1 MYMRVHVY
9 KSINCEHMYIIHS
22 KDCSNYTSKI
32 KSDGSYQNISLKEG
46 KMNTVNCTMYLIVNE
61 DTSTCAK
68 FL

>member
-1 MYMRVHVY
+1 MYMRVY

-22 KDCSNYTSKI
+22 KDCFNYTSKI
-32 KSDGSYQNISLKEG
+32 NCDGSYQNISLKEG

-61 DTSTCAK
+61 DTSKCTN